1 MDCVEGTVENI
12 IYRNES
18 NGYTVCDIACDETLV
33 TAVGYMPFLNEGEA
47 VRVSGTWTCHPEY
60 GEQFKVESYEK
71 VMPRTVETIEKYLAS
86 GVIKGIGP
94 ATAKKIVEKFGED
107 SLDVIQ
113 YNPEKLTEIKGI
125 GAAKACEIGAQFEE
139 QRELMNVVLF
149 LQRYGINPSYAMRIY
164 RVFGK
169 ATIDTIK
176 TNPYR
181 LSDEVF
187 GIGFKTADRIAM
199 NLGIDPSSIYR
210 ICSGLRYILT
220 RAAGDGHTYLPWDAL
235 REYAAEM
242 LGVGL
247 DSLEDALVSLQLD
260 KAVIVDRTDNGVK
273 VYLAPFY
280 TAEVNVCRK
289 LGKLIE
295 TGYENLAEGADI
307 ALEQIEQGENIKL
320 AELQKEAVKEALSN
334 GVLVITGGPGTGK
347 TTIIKTIIKVLT
359 EMKKKVLLAAPTG
372 RAAKR
377 MQEAT
382 GYEAKTIHRLLEI
395 TYLGENEEQVFQR
408 NEDNPLEAD
417 AVIID
422 EMSMVDILLFNNLL
436 KAVKPGTRLIM
447 VGDMDQLPSVG
458 PGNVLKD
465 IIAGGC
471 VKTVRLT
478 EIFRQAEES
487 KIIVN
492 AHMINK
498 GEIPEISNRDK
509 DFFIIRKAGGTAILD
524 TILDLCHRRLSES
537 FGYDPIRHIQ
547 VLTPMKKGITGVTN
561 LNIELQKVINPKA
574 PGKQEKAMGG
584 FTYRTGDRVMQI
596 RNNYRLRWERYT
608 NRGVEDGEG
617 VFNGD
622 TGIITE
628 INDDFR
634 MIKVRFDDDRYVEY
648 DYASFDEIE
657 PAFALTIHK
666 SQGSEFPVVI
676 VPLYPG
682 PPVLMTR
689 NLLYTA
695 VTRAKDM
702 VILVGDENVFRRMIE
717 NEREVTRYTGLADR
731 LGREWLIRTG
741 ES

>member
-1 MDCVEGTVENI
+1 
-12 IYRNES
+12 
-18 NGYTVCDIACDETLV
+18 
-33 TAVGYMPFLNEGEA
+33 MP
-47 VRVSGTWTCHPEY
+47 
-60 GEQFKVESYEK
+60 
-71 VMPRTVETIEKYLAS
+71 
-86 GVIKGIGP
+86 
-94 ATAKKIVEKFGED
+94 
-107 SLDVIQ
+107 
-113 YNPEKLTEIKGI
+113 
-125 GAAKACEIGAQFEE
+125 
-139 QRELMNVVLF
+139 
-149 LQRYGINPSYAMRIY
+149 
-164 RVFGK
+164 
-169 ATIDTIK
+169 K
-176 TNPYR
+176 T
-181 LSDEVF
+181 
-187 GIGFKTADRIAM
+187 
-199 NLGIDPSSIYR
+199 
-210 ICSGLRYILT
+210 
-220 RAAGDGHTYLPWDAL
+220 
-235 REYAAEM
+235 
-242 LGVGL
+242 
-247 DSLEDALVSLQLD
+247 
-260 KAVIVDRTDNGVK
+260 
-273 VYLAPFY
+273 
-280 TAEVNVCRK
+280 
-289 LGKLIE
+289 GKLIE
-295 TGYENLAEGADI
+295 TGYENLAEGADVT
-307 ALEQIEQGENIKL
+307 LEQIEQGENIKL

-347 TTIIKTIIKVLT
+347 TTIIKTIIKALT
-359 EMKKKVLLAAPTG
+359 EMGKKVLLAAPTG

-408 NEDNPLEAD
+408 NENNPLEAD

-465 IIAGGC
+465 VIAGRC

-509 DFFIIRKAGGTAILD
+509 DFFIIRKAGGAAILD
-524 TILDLCHRRLSES
+524 TILDLCRKRLSES

-574 PGKQEKAMGG
+574 PGKQEKAVGG

-608 NRGVEDGEG
+608 DWGVEDGEG

-634 MIKVRFDDDRYVEY
+634 MIKVRFDDDR
-648 DYASFDEIE
+648 
-657 PAFALTIHK
+657 LW
-666 SQGSEFPVVI
+666 
-676 VPLYPG
+676 
-682 PPVLMTR
+682 
-689 NLLYTA
+689 N
-695 VTRAKDM
+695 
-702 VILVGDENVFRRMIE
+702 MICQF
-717 NEREVTRYTGLADR
+717 
-731 LGREWLIRTG
+731 
-741 ES
+741 